1 MMPGAAFHHKG
12 VRMSESAI
20 LTAARAAVA
29 AALPGGKDWSD
40 DPANIRPDK
49 LDAFAVT
56 VTRDG
61 AVPAAMGSAQ
71 EEVQLTIGVEV
82 FSEFSPGQN
91 GRALAFA
98 QAEAIRAAL
107 RLHPALAAL
116 IDFITG
122 AATDVDLAAGE
133 KRLARATV
141 EMNVQAT
148 F

>member
-1 MMPGAAFHHKG
+1 
-12 VRMSESAI
+12 MSESAI

-82 FSEFSPGQN
+82 FTEYGPAQN
-91 GRALAFA
+91 GRALASVKG
-98 QAEAIRAAL
+98 EAIRAAL
-107 RLHPALAAL
+107 RSDPALAAA

-122 AATDVDLAAGE
+122 AAMDVDLAKGE
-133 KRLARATV
+133 RRLARATV
-141 EMNVQAT
+141 EMSVLAT

>member
-1 MMPGAAFHHKG
+1 
-12 VRMSESAI
+12 MSESAI

-61 AVPAAMGSAQ
+61 AVPAAMGSTQ

-82 FSEFSPGQN
+82 FTEYGPTQN
-91 GRALAFA
+91 GRALASA
-98 QAEAIRAAL
+98 RGEAVRAAL
-107 RLHPALAAL
+107 RSDPALAAA

-122 AATDVDLAAGE
+122 AAMDVDLAKGE
-133 KRLARATV
+133 RRLARATV
-141 EMNVQAT
+141 EMSVLAT